1 MSIRHGDLEGHEWKI
16 EQHKIYSRP
25 KQQRNLFV
33 CFFFN
38 SVPPFFIVNFKLC
51 NKSTCK
57 LCNMMESLVSFH
69 SLKIILSSVLLEFLA
84 P

>member
-1 MSIRHGDLEGHEWKI
+1 MNGKLNSIKYIADPSSKEICL
-16 EQHKIYSRP
+16 SA
-25 KQQRNLFV
+25 
-33 CFFFN
+33 FFN

>member
-1 MSIRHGDLEGHEWKI
+1 MIGKLNSIKYIADPSSKEICL
-16 EQHKIYSRP
+16 S
-25 KQQRNLFV
+25 V
-33 CFFFN
+33 FFN